1 MRLNLDPASPLPL
14 YHQLAEG
21 IRYQIATGVLEPGAA
36 LPSLRDAARRW
47 GVNLHT
53 VRHAYASLAT
63 EGLVR
68 TQAPHGTVVVGR
80 RAAAAQGAPKRIHAA
95 GPDRSS
101 HGRSRSGSQE
111 AREADRFLLDML
123 REAASRYGLTSSE
136 VRHRLAF
143 LGAAVS
149 AAPPV
154 YVIECSE
161 TQAAD
166 LALQVSADWQA
177 SAQGWS
183 LERPGEPPTGVIVA
197 TYFHYNDIR
206 TRWAERSASVHF
218 VAIHP
223 DPALAPR
230 LQQFGRRGRRTRV
243 LVCERDHTMA
253 GNIAADLRCVLPSD
267 RFELVPTVESSVG
280 SALATADPNTAV
292 LFSPREWGSLIPAQR
307 ADPRAIE
314 IRYLIDPKDLTTLGQ
329 ELGWEPRE
337 LPSAQHVPA
346 RRSRSASI

>member
-1 MRLNLDPASPLPL
+1 MRLSLDPASPLPL

-21 IRYQIATGVLEPGAA
+21 IRYRIATGALEPGTA

-53 VRHAYASLAT
+53 VRHAYASLAA

-80 RAAAAQGAPKRIHAA
+80 RAAGAEGAPKRIRGAH
-95 GPDRSS
+95 PDRSS
-101 HGRSRSGSQE
+101 HSRSRSASQG
-111 AREADRFLLDML
+111 AREADRFLLDVL
-123 REAASRYGLTSSE
+123 REAGTRYGLTPSE

-166 LALQVSADWQA
+166 LALQVSADWQV

-183 LERPGEPPTGVIVA
+183 LERPGEPPTGVLVA

-206 TRWAERSASVHF
+206 TRWPERSASVHF

-223 DPALAPR
+223 DPALAAR

-243 LVCERDHTMA
+243 VLCERDATMA
-253 GNIAADLRCVLPSD
+253 GNIAADLRSVLPSD
-267 RFELVPTVESSVG
+267 RFELVATVESSVG
-280 SALATADPNTAV
+280 SALTTADPDTAV

-314 IRYLIDPKDLTTLGQ
+314 IRYLIDPKDLITLGQ
-329 ELGWEPRE
+329 ELDWELRE
-337 LPSAQHVPA
+337 LPSGEHVPA
-346 RRSRSASI
+346 RRSRPASI

>member
-1 MRLNLDPASPLPL
+1 MRLTLDPASPVPL

-21 IRYQIATGVLEPGAA
+21 IRYQIATGALEPGTA

-47 GVNLHT
+47 GLNLHT
-53 VRHAYASLAT
+53 VRHAYARLAAQ
-63 EGLVR
+63 GLVR

-80 RAAAAQGAPKRIHAA
+80 RTAGASGASNRIRA
-95 GPDRSS
+95 DNSERSS
-101 HGRSRSGSQE
+101 RSRSLSASQE
-111 AREADRFLLDML
+111 AGEADRFLLGML
-123 REAASRYGLTSSE
+123 REAGTRYGLTPTE
-136 VRHRLAF
+136 VRQRLAF
-143 LGAAVS
+143 LGAAMNPT
-149 AAPPV
+149 PPV

-166 LALQVSADWQA
+166 LALQVSADWQV

-183 LERPGEPPTGVIVA
+183 LERPGEPPVGVLVA

-206 TRWAERSASVHF
+206 TRWPERSASVHF

-223 DPALAPR
+223 DPALAAR
-230 LQQFGRRGRRTRV
+230 LQQFEPRGRRTRV
-243 LVCERDHTMA
+243 LLCERDATMA
-253 GNIAADLRCVLPSD
+253 GNIAADLRSVLPSD

-280 SALATADPNTAV
+280 SALATADPNAAV

-329 ELGWEPRE
+329 ELDWEPRE
-337 LPSAQHVPA
+337 LPSAQYVPA
-346 RRSRSASI
+346 RRSHSASI